1 MLRDIALAFRAERV
15 THALVGGMALAAQG
29 VTRATMNVDFLIG
42 EADLPASERALS
54 RLGFAAEQ
62 RHGGFIRYVRHPL
75 PELPGLKERVDVL
88 VARHDLGRALIELA
102 QRNPVGWEHGLTIP
116 VMTVEGLLLM
126 KILAS
131 VSDPTRVQDRVDML
145 DLLRLHA
152 ANIDERWVRS
162 QCAALGPTFLEAC
175 DHALEEARN
184 ARVEHSHEQDFG
196 L

>member
-29 VTRATMNVDFLIG
+29 VARATMDVDFLIG
-42 EADLPASERALS
+42 ETDLAASERALS
-54 RLGFAAEQ
+54 RLGFAVEQ

-75 PELPGLKERVDVL
+75 PELPELTERADVL
-88 VARHDLGRALIELA
+88 VARHALGRALIDLA
-102 QRNPVGWEHGLTIP
+102 QREPVDWEHGLRIP

-131 VSDPTRVQDRVDML
+131 VSDPTRVQDRVDIL
-145 DLLRLHA
+145 ALLRLRRA
-152 ANIDERWVRS
+152 TIDRDWIS
-162 QCAALGPTFLEAC
+162 KQCDALGLSFAAAFQ
-175 DHALEEARN
+175 HALEEVQDERSD
-184 ARVEHSHEQDFG
+184 RSDEQDFG